1 MNLNMSKKID
11 YSDMTVLIVED
22 DFQARE
28 ILHSMLSID
37 FKHVYKTD
45 NGHSGLEMFTKYRP
59 DVVLTDIE
67 MPGLDGLEMLA
78 EIRKT
83 DQDSLVIFITAYGEV
98 KMLQTAIDLKATAYL
113 IKPIKYI
120 HILEKIASNF
130 HLKQTHQDLHIKL
143 SKREYEVFIDI
154 VKGTKP
160 ISIAQR
166 HGIKAKTVSTY
177 RQRILDKLQMQSN
190 VELVRYA
197 IQNHLA

>member
-1 MNLNMSKKID
+1 MSKKID

>member
-1 MNLNMSKKID
+1 MTQKID
-11 YSDMTVLIVED
+11 YSNMTVLIVED
-22 DFQARE
+22 NFQARE
-28 ILHSMLSID
+28 VLYSMLNID

-45 NGHSGLEMFTKYRP
+45 NGYSGLEMFVKYRP
-59 DVVLTDIE
+59 DIVLTDIK

-78 EIRKT
+78 EIRKIK
-83 DQDSLVIFITAYGEV
+83 QDSLIIFITAYGEV

-130 HLKQTHQDLHIKL
+130 HLNQTHQDLHIKL

-154 VKGTKP
+154 VNGTKP

-166 HGIKAKTVSTY
+166 HDIKAKTVSTY
-177 RQRILDKLQMQSN
+177 RQRILDKLQMKSN